1 MSEEKIET
9 KKKEKGVWKKL
20 GMAALAV
27 GGTVFTIA
35 KELNKKKKKNNI
47 SLLTIGS
54 HLPIVFY

>member
-35 KELNKKKKKNNI
+35 KELNKKKKI
-47 SLLTIGS
+47 TYL
-54 HLPIVFY
+54 F

>member
-27 GGTVFTIA
+27 GGVVFTIA
-35 KELNKKKKKNNI
+35 KELNEEQNKKK
-47 SLLTIGS
+47 
-54 HLPIVFY
+54 